1 LSLTYDEEQHF
12 LLPVM
17 RIQRGPRGQFSSLFG
32 TTTLRLAADFPYP
45 LGGARYERL
54 VFDAEGQLL
63 VALNEWY
70 RLMEGVGAARSRD
83 TYLAVLRPWFGFLA
97 QRGYAW
103 NAQPEA
109 VREYTR
115 LFLLEAGCALQKGRI
130 EGWVVQASNR
140 SPISTN
146 GLHLLI
152 AALRSFYSVM
162 RRGAFDAADQH
173 FHPLYAFDNPMYSK
187 VLLAWRSEHRKW
199 LRNAGAPDHAG
210 IRSQSRTAEAQ
221 QPVGFFQVRR
231 QPLEPPVARD
241 SEPRQL
247 TILAGVR
254 YMIDHAPAR
263 DAVILRAL
271 LESGARV
278 SEVLGLT
285 AGGLRRAL
293 NPKIGID
300 VTALVRNKGE
310 HTLSKPIWCSAD
322 TREQLRRYIARE
334 RSQLDREGRSMVE
347 ELGDDEPIFL
357 SRRKRQLEYSGF
369 RIVFNRLLAKAQR
382 HFATAPKNPDAV
394 PLALP
399 SITPH
404 TIRHLHTTF
413 RVKKVRELFST
424 PAARER
430 AMEALVDDLG
440 WRSAEML
447 KTYDHAI
454 TKAELRELLASSM
467 RQILEDA
474 PHDAASLQALLRRGV
489 HQGQSIEHGEDD
501 RDTLILSEEA
511 RQTLA
516 WIEALDQL

>member
-1 LSLTYDEEQHF
+1 
-12 LLPVM
+12 M
-17 RIQRGPRGQFSSLFG
+17 RTQRGPRGQFSSVYG

-45 LGGARYERL
+45 PGGPCYERL
-54 VFDAEGQLL
+54 VFDVDGQLI
-63 VALNEWY
+63 VPLNEWY
-70 RLMEGVGAARSRD
+70 RLMRGVGAARTRE
-83 TYLAVLRPWFGFLA
+83 TYLAVLRPWFGFLV

-130 EGWVVQASNR
+130 EGWFVQASNR

-152 AALRSFYSVM
+152 AALRSFYTVM
-162 RRGAFDAADQH
+162 RRGAFDPADQR

-187 VLLAWRSEHRKW
+187 VLLAWRAEHRKW
-199 LRNAGAPDHAG
+199 IRNAGAPDHAG
-210 IRSQSRTAEAQ
+210 IRSQSRAAEAQ
-221 QPVGFFQVRR
+221 QPVGFFQVKR

-241 SEPRQL
+241 SEPTRL
-247 TILAGVR
+247 AILAGVR

-263 DAVILRAL
+263 DAVVLRVM

-285 AGGLRRAL
+285 AGGLRRAH

-310 HTLSKPIWCSAD
+310 HTLRKPIWCSAD

-334 RSQLDREGRSMVE
+334 RSQLDRQGRTKLG

-357 SRRKRQLEYSGF
+357 SHRKRQLEYSGF

-382 HFATAPKNPDAV
+382 HFATAVLSSDSV
-394 PLALP
+394 RIVLP
-399 SITPH
+399 NITPH

-413 RVKKVRELFST
+413 RVKKVRELFSS
-424 PAARER
+424 PAERER
-430 AMEALVDDLG
+430 ALEALVDDLG

-454 TKAELRELLASSM
+454 TRAELRELMAASV
-467 RQILEDA
+467 RQMLEDA
-474 PHDAASLQALLRRGV
+474 PHDAASLQALVRRSAHSRRSKETSGDGADELV
-489 HQGQSIEHGEDD
+489 
-501 RDTLILSEEA
+501 LSDEA

-516 WIEALDQL
+516 WIEALDEQ